1 MFNQHSVNLNSIR
14 IKGGIMKTESIS
26 LLIVVTFMFNTAL
39 LAQGSGSGDVLN
51 EVPFYVV
58 PADMTFEEYEDAN
71 RRLSV
76 GLLLM
81 TIPVPGALH
90 FYANEKK
97 EGWRHVY
104 AAAAGLA
111 SIIAGIASIDEKD
124 TWPESEFETVD
135 FTGDDLTVRR
145 YEKIPVKAENDSIT
159 YRLRFLNHDTEG
171 GGKFLIVLGVGLIIG
186 EIFHDWYDGIKTIEK
201 KRNAVRFKYGKSS
214 NFGFNLSPEIDPESG
229 LLGAK
234 LSLSF

>member
-1 MFNQHSVNLNSIR
+1 
-14 IKGGIMKTESIS
+14 MKLQILS
-26 LLIVVTFMFNTAL
+26 LFLVVTFIFNSSL
-39 LAQGSGSGDVLN
+39 LAQVTGSGDLLN

-81 TIPVPGALH
+81 TIPVPGTLH

-97 EGWRHVY
+97 EGWWHVGV
-104 AAAAGLA
+104 AAAGLA
-111 SIIAGIASIDEKD
+111 SIIAGIRATDEKD
-124 TWPESEFETVD
+124 TWPESEFQTID
-135 FTGDDLTVRR
+135 ITGEDGTVRR
-145 YEKIPVKAENDSIT
+145 YEKIPFEENFGSINHNL
-159 YRLRFLNHDTEG
+159 RLLRHETEG
-171 GGKFLIVLGVGLIIG
+171 GGKFLILLGAGLIIG

-201 KRNAVRFKYGKSS
+201 KRNRVRFKYGKNS

-229 LLGAK
+229 LLGAN
-234 LSLSF
+234 LSLRF